1 MAEPGFQVAHDGASV
16 NAVRVCGI
24 GTATPAGSFAQET
37 AIPLAAA
44 RCCRSERERL
54 WLERIYR
61 ASGVQRRGSVLLDA
75 EDSAS
80 SIEAFYPP
88 RTSFADRGPGTAE
101 RLARYARE
109 AGKLAARACESAL
122 GDAAVEPSRITHL
135 VTVSC
140 TGLFSP
146 GLDAELIAQ
155 LGLPRH
161 VGRLNLGFMGCHGAL
176 NGLHAASAL
185 ARSVPDARVLLC
197 CVELCSLHFCYGWNP
212 QQVVANALFADGAAA
227 AILSPAGEARLQL
240 QDTASLLTQDSTD
253 AMTWRIGDHGFEM
266 GLSLEVPKRIRAS
279 LRDWLEPWLAS
290 HALRIDDVAHWAIH
304 PGGPEIIQAAIDS
317 LGIPDQAGDVSRAVL
332 AEHGNMSS
340 PTVLFIL
347 QRMCAQGATGAIVAL
362 GFGPGLMFEAA
373 LFDSPR
379 AFTASARFPSPA

>member
-1 MAEPGFQVAHDGASV
+1 MAESGFQAADNGAQVS
-16 NAVRVCGI
+16 AVRIGGL
-24 GTATPAGSFAQET
+24 GTATPPSSFAQET
-37 AIPLAAA
+37 AIPLAIA
-44 RCCRSERERL
+44 RCCDNERERL

-61 ASGVQRRGSVLLDA
+61 ASGVRRRASVLLDA
-75 EDSAS
+75 DDDAAS
-80 SIEAFYPP
+80 VEAFYPQ
-88 RTSFADRGPGTAE
+88 RVFTGDRGPGTAV

-109 AGKLAARACESAL
+109 AGKLAARASLSAL
-122 GDAAVEPSRITHL
+122 SDAAIEPARITHL

-155 LGLPRH
+155 LGLPRN

-176 NGLHAASAL
+176 NGLRAASAL
-185 ARSVPDARVLLC
+185 ARSAPDARVLLC

-212 QQVVANALFADGAAA
+212 PQVVANALFADGAAA
-227 AILSPAGEARLQL
+227 AVLSSADDGGLRL
-240 QDTASLLTQDSTD
+240 QDTASLLTHDSAD

-279 LRDWLEPWLAS
+279 LKTWLEPWLAS
-290 HALRIDDVAHWAIH
+290 HDLGIHDVAQWAIH

-317 LGIPDQAGDVSRAVL
+317 LGIAEEAGNVSRAVL

-347 QRMCAQGATGAIVAL
+347 QRMRAKDIVGPTVAL

-373 LFDSPR
+373 LFD
-379 AFTASARFPSPA
+379 

>member
-1 MAEPGFQVAHDGASV
+1 MSAVLIRGLGA
-16 NAVRVCGI
+16 
-24 GTATPAGSFAQET
+24 ATPPGSFAQET

-44 RCCRSERERL
+44 RCCRNERERV

-61 ASGVQRRGSVLLDA
+61 AAGVQRRGSVLLDR
-75 EDSAS
+75 DDDVAS
-80 SIEAFYPP
+80 VEAFYPK
-88 RTSFADRGPGTAE
+88 RRSAEDRGPTTGA
-101 RLARYARE
+101 RLVRYERE
-109 AGKLAARACESAL
+109 AGKLAARACMSAL
-122 GDAAVEPSRITHL
+122 GDAAIEASRITHL

-155 LGLPRH
+155 LGLPRN

-176 NGLHAASAL
+176 NGLRAANAL
-185 ARSVPDARVLLC
+185 ARSAPDARVLLC

-212 QQVVANALFADGAAA
+212 SQVVANALFADGAAA
-227 AILSPAGEARLQL
+227 AILSPADADGLPL
-240 QDTASLLTQDSTD
+240 QDTASLLTHDSAD

-266 GLSLEVPKRIRAS
+266 GLTLEVPKRIRAS
-279 LRDWLEPWLAS
+279 LKEWLEPWLAS
-290 HALRIDDVAHWAIH
+290 HDLAISDIAHWAIH
-304 PGGPEIIQAAIDS
+304 PGGPEIIQAALDS
-317 LGIPDQAGDVSRAVL
+317 LGLPAEAGRHSRAVL

-347 QRMCAQGATGAIVAL
+347 QRMRAEGITGPIVAL

-373 LFDSPR
+373 LFV
-379 AFTASARFPSPA
+379 

>member
-1 MAEPGFQVAHDGASV
+1 VAESRFQVDRDGAPVS
-16 NAVRVCGI
+16 AVRVCGL

-37 AIPLAAA
+37 AIRLAAA
-44 RCCRSERERL
+44 RCCRNDRERV

-61 ASGVQRRGSVLLDA
+61 AAGVQRRGSVLLDSDDDA
-75 EDSAS
+75 V

-88 RTSFADRGPGTAE
+88 RASTDERGPTTAA
-101 RLARYARE
+101 RLSRYAQE
-109 AGKLAARACESAL
+109 AGKLAARAC
-122 GDAAVEPSRITHL
+122 DAALHDAAIERASITHL

-155 LGLPRH
+155 LGLQRN

-176 NGLHAASAL
+176 NGLRAASAL
-185 ARSVPDARVLLC
+185 ARSAPDARVLLC

-212 QQVVANALFADGAAA
+212 QQVVANALFADGAGAV
-227 AILSPAGEARLQL
+227 ILSPSDDAGLHL
-240 QDTASLLTQDSTD
+240 HDTASLLTHDSAD

-266 GLSLEVPKRIRAS
+266 GLSLEVPRRIRAS
-279 LRDWLEPWLAS
+279 LREWLEPWLAS
-290 HALRIDDVAHWAIH
+290 HGWTINDVAHWAIH
-304 PGGPEIIQAAIDS
+304 PGGPEIIQAALDS
-317 LGIPDQAGDVSRAVL
+317 LGLAADAGDHSRAVL

-347 QRMCAQGATGAIVAL
+347 QRMRAKGTAGPIVAL

-373 LFDSPR
+373 LF
-379 AFTASARFPSPA
+379 T